1 LPQGKRGID
10 QDQVVDAPSRLKFLY
25 LDARKRRSDAVA
37 GHQRN
42 RLSALERIPLFAG
55 LPSAE
60 RREIEAAGGLQ
71 RIGQGTELF
80 REGTRAQFVYAIVEG
95 TTALVSGGP
104 GEESVIDFFGPGEI
118 ILVPPVLL
126 DLPYMVAAKAVSDVE
141 ALLIPA
147 KRFAQL
153 VESNGALANAC
164 AKLLSSH
171 WRLLL
176 RQLKQLKTPSADAR
190 LVRFLLDGAGQSKGS
205 AVLQL
210 PSSKRELAGHLGITP
225 ATLSR
230 SLARLRELGVDTRGE
245 TVEIK
250 SIERLREALN

>member
-1 LPQGKRGID
+1 MVSTQSNKLP
-10 QDQVVDAPSRLKFLY
+10 V
-25 LDARKRRSDAVA
+25 
-37 GHQRN
+37 
-42 RLSALERIPLFAG
+42 LERIPLFAK
-55 LPSAE
+55 LPTII
-60 RREIEAAGGLQ
+60 RRELEAAGGLQ

-80 REGTRAQFVYAIVEG
+80 REGTRADFVYAIIEG
-95 TTALVSGGP
+95 MIALVSGGP
-104 GEESVIDFFGPGEI
+104 GEESVIDFFGPGEV

-126 DLPYMVAAKAVSDVE
+126 DLPYMVSAKATSDVE

-147 KRFAQL
+147 EKFRQL
-153 VESNGALANAC
+153 INSNAALAAAC

-190 LVRFLLDGAGQSKGS
+190 LVRFLLEGVSESTGN
-205 AVLQL
+205 AVLHL
-210 PSSKRELAGHLGITP
+210 PSSKRELASHLGITP

-245 TVEIK
+245 TIEIK
-250 SIERLREALN
+250 SIERLREALRPASPPFALGARG